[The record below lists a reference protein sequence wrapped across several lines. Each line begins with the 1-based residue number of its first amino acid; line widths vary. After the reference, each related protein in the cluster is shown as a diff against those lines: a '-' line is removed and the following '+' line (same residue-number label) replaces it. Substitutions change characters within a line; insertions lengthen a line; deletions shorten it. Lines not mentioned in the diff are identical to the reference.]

1 MSAHGTYER
10 IEGRTALRFTRRLR
24 HPAEHVWAA
33 VTQPE
38 GLARWFPCR
47 VEGDLRVGGRLRFVF
62 AEDNPEVSEVS
73 EGEVLVF
80 DPPRSFWF
88 TWDAEELRIDLEPTS
103 DGGCVLTFSDLM
115 PDDFESGA
123 ARNAAGWHVC
133 LDTLEEHLE
142 GEPVTA
148 PTHEPTDRWRALYD
162 EYVARGMPHGAPV
175 PGEAGQAS

>member
-133 LDTLEEHLE
+133 LDTLEEHLR
-142 GEPVTA
+142 GRA
-148 PTHEPTDRWRALYD
+148 GDRAD
-162 EYVARGMPHGAPV
+162 P
-175 PGEAGQAS
+175 